1 MQAGAVAQIARR
13 AAAAHPGDGAWLPGP
28 PLHLD
33 SAPSRP
39 PGVGYFFRPRE
50 GDPGRWLLLSYPAG
64 PPPILETAPGCM
76 GLLSNWTLLP
86 AGPREWATSFVHGRK
101 ALGAPGG
108 LQFAGPSPRG
118 QAQVQMHCPQ
128 GEMQINL
135 QQIPPPGLETRSL
148 G

>member
-1 MQAGAVAQIARR
+1 MGSENTMPENCAICFDSLASCSHLVLTTSSCLGHPPHNLSGF
-13 AAAAHPGDGAWLPGP
+13 AHQ
-28 PLHLD
+28 
-33 SAPSRP
+33 
-39 PGVGYFFRPRE
+39 
-50 GDPGRWLLLSYPAG
+50 LLLAA
-64 PPPILETAPGCM
+64 ETAPGCL
-76 GLLSNWTLLP
+76 GLLSTWTLLP

-101 ALGAPGG
+101 TLGVPGG

-135 QQIPPPGLETRSL
+135 QRIPPPGFETRSL